1 MNISLLTL
9 TFLAVNLDFLIMML
23 FLLKKYPFRAVLLAY
38 LVGNLLLM
46 SVSFVAGQVLEAFLP
61 EWLLGVLGFI
71 PIYLAFRDDDDDED
85 DDAKGKS
92 PFWIVLGTY
101 LSVCAGCNLSIFLP
115 VLLGESWLTFAETL
129 LYIGVLTVI
138 IVFVLRAVADNKV
151 VTSLID
157 RFGEKLMKICY
168 ILIGLYVLLDSGFL
182 VHVYGL
188 IVKLF

>member
-9 TFLAVNLDFLIMML
+9 TFLAVNLDFFIMLL
-23 FLLKKYPFRAVLLAY
+23 FLLKKYPFRAVLMAY
-38 LVGNLLLM
+38 LLGNLFLM
-46 SVSFVAGQVLEAFLP
+46 TASFLAGQVLEAFLP

-71 PIYLAFRDDDDDED
+71 PIYLAFRGDDDDDD

-115 VLLGESWLTFAETL
+115 VLLGESWLTFGETL
-129 LYIGVLTVI
+129 LYIGTLTVL
-138 IVFVLRAVADNKV
+138 IVFLLRWVEKMQW
-151 VTSLID
+151 VTKIID
-157 RFGEKLMKICY
+157 RFGEKLMKLCY
-168 ILIGLYVLLDSGFL
+168 ILIGLYVLYDSGFIL
-182 VHVYGL
+182 HIYEL

>member
-9 TFLAVNLDFLIMML
+9 TFLAVNLDFFIMLL
-23 FLLKKYPFRAVLLAY
+23 FLLKKYPFRVVLMAY
-38 LVGNLLLM
+38 LIGNLFLM
-46 SVSFVAGQVLEAFLP
+46 MASFLAGQVLEAFLP

>member
-9 TFLAVNLDFLIMML
+9 TFLAVNLDFFIMML
-23 FLLKKYPFRAVLLAY
+23 FLLKKYPFRAVLFAY

-129 LYIGVLTVI
+129 LYIGILTVI

-157 RFGEKLMKICY
+157 RFGEKIMKICY

>member
-9 TFLAVNLDFLIMML
+9 TFLAVNLDFFIMML
-23 FLLKKYPFRAVLLAY
+23 FLLKKYPFRAVLFTY

-46 SVSFVAGQVLEAFLP
+46 SVSFVTGQVLEAFLP

-71 PIYLAFRDDDDDED
+71 PIYLAFRDDDEDED

>member
-9 TFLAVNLDFLIMML
+9 TFLAVNLDFFIMLL
-23 FLLKKYPFRAVLLAY
+23 FLLKKYPFRAVLMAY
-38 LVGNLLLM
+38 LLGNLFLM
-46 SVSFVAGQVLEAFLP
+46 MASFLAGQVLEAFLP

-182 VHVYGL
+182 VHVYEL

>member
-9 TFLAVNLDFLIMML
+9 TFFAVNLDFFIMML